1 MTLSPILPTQW
12 DPPNPFSQKP
22 YFQLLY
28 DALAPGGHI
37 STQGECLW
45 IHLKLIKKDMCQ
57 TLFAQAEYVFTTIPT
72 YSSGQIG
79 LMVCAKNAS
88 NDLKMPLRSLKGKGC
103 RYYNEDVH
111 RAAFVRSA

>member
-1 MTLSPILPTQW
+1 MSSLLSSPKVNVVVGDSFKFLADNEGTYDDIITDSSDPM

-45 IHLKLIKKDMCQ
+45 IHLKLIKELKDIFQ
-57 TLFAQAEYVFTTIPT
+57 TLFA
-72 YSSGQIG
+72 
-79 LMVCAKNAS
+79 
-88 NDLKMPLRSLKGKGC
+88 
-103 RYYNEDVH
+103 
-111 RAAFVRSA
+111 